1 MDCPP
6 THGLPPTSVPPQ
18 DSQTGFLSAWRGE
31 AKSEPT
37 WALSRMEQ
45 LQRAL
50 AVAEKGSSSPRP
62 APGTMARVVLGNAR
76 LGPRGQPSA
85 HTPTE
90 GILHLA
96 AGGLSQVCF
105 RIPRESSPETS
116 RASPPQCPARLRS
129 RGPSPARSLPCVTPS
144 ERGPLP
150 CWSPH
155 LISVPPPHWVCSGG
169 RPGPGTASEGEASR
183 GKARSREG
191 WVGKGHLL

>member
-18 DSQTGFLSAWRGE
+18 DVWHSQTGLLSARRGE

-76 LGPRGQPSA
+76 LGPRGQPSERTHRGHSA
-85 HTPTE
+85 L
-90 GILHLA
+90 G
-96 AGGLSQVCF
+96 
-105 RIPRESSPETS
+105 S
-116 RASPPQCPARLRS
+116 RWSFS
-129 RGPSPARSLPCVTPS
+129 GVLPHRKRV
-144 ERGPLP
+144 
-150 CWSPH
+150 
-155 LISVPPPHWVCSGG
+155 
-169 RPGPGTASEGEASR
+169 
-183 GKARSREG
+183 
-191 WVGKGHLL
+191 